1 MKHPVR
7 NRRIESFLIVAV
19 LLTVNALVLLWMQ
32 GRPIASVLASELAA
46 PAAAPQAAVTIPT
59 TFSYQGT
66 LRDANGDLINGA
78 VNLTLKIHSAV
89 IGGNALHSESYAN
102 VNVRNGLFSVIVG
115 DANPIASTVFD
126 TYPLYLGLSVNQD
139 PEMLPRQR
147 LHPVPYA
154 MQSSSAQTAVTAN
167 NLAAGGGVPNL
178 VTLGAAGASEIG
190 FAPNGGKITNSA
202 GGLTLNGGAN
212 PKVSTVGAL
221 AVGGDLT
228 VDGDWS
234 AGAIHDVGNSQ
245 GGATV
250 RSTYPVS
257 INRYVVE
264 APDQGASPDTVV
276 VDDAILTQFC
286 QDEDGC
292 SVSLYMRNWAAAN
305 EGGLLAGAGPFRM
318 SLAPAAGGKRHWAIY
333 DTTGNAPTLGFDK
346 DGSVGHLMSV
356 FGSCFFTDGEH
367 NNAVGSDGEFGF
379 GLLNWFGAFSGAYDS
394 TNMTCVLIIED

>member
-1 MKHPVR
+1 MKKRH
-7 NRRIESFLIVAV
+7 IESFLIVA
-19 LLTVNALVLLWMQ
+19 LLATVNIFALLWLQ
-32 GRPIASVLASELAA
+32 GRPISTVLANGLAA
-46 PAAAPQAAVTIPT
+46 PAAAPQAVTIPT

-66 LRDANGDLINGA
+66 LRDANGDLINGT
-78 VNLTLKIHSAV
+78 VNLTLKIHTAV
-89 IGGNALHSESYAN
+89 TGGNAVHSESYTN
-102 VNVRNGLFSVIVG
+102 VNVRNGLFNVVVG
-115 DANPIASTVFD
+115 DAKPIAPTVFD
-126 TYPLYLGLSVNQD
+126 NYPLYLGLSVNQD

-178 VTLGAAGASEIG
+178 VTLGTAGASEIG

-212 PKVSTVGAL
+212 PKVSTAGAL

-228 VDGDWS
+228 VDGSWN
-234 AGAIHDVGNSQ
+234 AGAIHDIGDSNDFTGDSN
-245 GGATV
+245 V

-264 APDQGASPDTVV
+264 APDNGASPDTVK
-276 VDDAILTQFC
+276 VDDTILTQFC

-292 SVSLYMRNWAAAN
+292 SVSLYMRDWDVAH

-318 SLAPAAGGKRHWAIY
+318 SLATEAGGKRQWAIY
-333 DTTGNAPTLGFDK
+333 DTTGNVPTLGFDK
-346 DGSVGHLMSV
+346 DGSVGHLMNV
-356 FGSCFFTDGEH
+356 FNSCYFTDGEH
-367 NNAVGSDGEFGF
+367 NNAAGSDGAIGF

>member
-1 MKHPVR
+1 MKKRPL
-7 NRRIESFLIVAV
+7 ESLLV
-19 LLTVNALVLLWMQ
+19 LALLVTVNIFTMLWLQ
-32 GRPIASVLASELAA
+32 GRPIATVLANGLAA

-66 LRDANGDLINGA
+66 LRDANGDLINGNVALKLNIYDA
-78 VNLTLKIHSAV
+78 VT
-89 IGGNALHSESYAN
+89 GGSALHSEDFAN
-102 VNVRNGLFSVIVG
+102 VNVRAGLFNIVVG
-115 DANPIASTVFD
+115 DAKPIASTVFD
-126 TYPLYLGLSVNQD
+126 NYPLYLGLSVNQD

-190 FAPNGGKITNSA
+190 FAPNGGKITNSPS
-202 GGLTLNGGAN
+202 GLALSGGADTS
-212 PKVSTVGAL
+212 VSTAGDL

-228 VDGDWS
+228 V
-234 AGAIHDVGNSQ
+234 AGSWNAGTIHDVGSSE
-245 GGATV
+245 GSSVT
-250 RSTYPVS
+250 RKTYPVS

-264 APDQGASPDTVV
+264 APDEGASPDTVV
-276 VDDAILTQFC
+276 VDDAIVTEFC

-292 SVSLYMRNWAAAN
+292 SVSLYMRNWDAAH

-318 SLAPAAGGKRHWAIY
+318 SLAAEANGKRQWAVY

-367 NNAVGSDGEFGF
+367 VNAAGSDGASGF
-379 GLLNWFGAFSGAYDS
+379 GLLNWFGAFSGAFDS
-394 TNMTCVLIIED
+394 TRMTCVLIIED